1 MQELRLSIRS
11 AGNTMIPAL
20 HALRAKGYT
29 LSIWYTRDDDG
40 GLVPQY
46 DAEKDRRAFS
56 ATSPE
61 ELLGLVAM
69 WEVRGDDWRLKAG
82 ESELYDRL
90 VEEAPVYD
98 SEGNLVDG
106 Q

>member
-1 MQELRLSIRS
+1 MEELRLSIRG

-20 HALRAKGYT
+20 QALRAKGYT
-29 LSIWYTRDDDG
+29 LFIWYNQDHDG
-40 GLVPQY
+40 ALVAQY

-69 WEVRGDDWRLKAG
+69 WEVRGDDWRLKTG
-82 ESELYDRL
+82 EFELYDQL
-90 VEEAPVYD
+90 VDAAPVYD
-98 SEGNLVDG
+98 SEGNVIDDY
-106 Q
+106 